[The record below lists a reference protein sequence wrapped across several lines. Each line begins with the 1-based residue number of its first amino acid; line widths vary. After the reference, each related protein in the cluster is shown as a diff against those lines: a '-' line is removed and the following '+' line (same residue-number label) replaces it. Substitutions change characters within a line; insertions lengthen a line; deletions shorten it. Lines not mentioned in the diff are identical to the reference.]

1 MLCVSTCQHANVLS
15 VEYILSNNINENSN
29 NNNKTNNY
37 NNNYQTSKGASSLVK
52 KETNKT

>member
-37 NNNYQTSKGASSLVK
+37 NNNY
-52 KETNKT
+52 